1 MNSPGGSQKGGTSRA
16 PKSLSHARVIEASES
31 TGKLGNDKTMKVI
44 QAIKGEKN
52 KLLDRRERI
61 GGHCEFSECI
71 SHSQS

>member
-31 TGKLGNDKTMKVI
+31 TGKLGNDKTLKVI
-44 QAIKGEKN
+44 QGKKN